1 MFSIGLFLNLLA
13 LVFGCLIQVVC
24 HVSLLEAEEERQ
36 RQEQGQVLL
45 LEADGAADGRVSI
58 ECLSEKCPCLHC
70 SPAATRVQ
78 LLAVRGMIEASSF
91 SGSTLE
97 VCPDESSVVVVKPVT
112 EMYTDNFL
120 HLLGEAGGVCLQGIT
135 EASPELGSTEKG
147 NQKASFSLMDKGG
160 YHLRVLAIG
169 TNAEAVSELT
179 AGSRI
184 FVHGGELVQEL
195 A

>member
-1 MFSIGLFLNLLA
+1 MEKKAVQMRQLYVQGSTTPMLRLKGFKIGDPYPTPAVN
-13 LVFGCLIQVVC
+13 Q
-24 HVSLLEAEEERQ
+24 SYR
-36 RQEQGQVLL
+36 R
-45 LEADGAADGRVSI
+45 
-58 ECLSEKCPCLHC
+58 LS
-70 SPAATRVQ
+70 SV
-78 LLAVRGMIEASSF
+78 

-97 VCPDESSVVVVKPVT
+97 VCPDESSAVVVKPVT

-120 HLLGEAGGVCLQGIT
+120 HLLGEAGGVCLQGII

-147 NQKASFSLMDKGG
+147 NEKASFSLMDKGG

-169 TNAEAVSELT
+169 TNAAAVSELT